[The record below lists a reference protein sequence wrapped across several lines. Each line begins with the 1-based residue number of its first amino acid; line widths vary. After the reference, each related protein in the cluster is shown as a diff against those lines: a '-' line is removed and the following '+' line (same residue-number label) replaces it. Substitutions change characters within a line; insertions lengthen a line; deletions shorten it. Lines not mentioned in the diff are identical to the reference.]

1 MTFVPAVP
9 FGGQAGWAFLQ
20 RTRPAQQA
28 AFEQGGRIARL
39 SETFAA
45 RIGEVTSAADLMRDR
60 DLREV
65 ALKAFGL
72 GDDIDSRHFV
82 EKVLTSD
89 LSDPRS
95 LARRLSDKR
104 YLGLAQ
110 AFGFGPGDGPRTAEP
125 GFARGIIDGF
135 HERGFE
141 EAVGQTDASMR
152 LVLGLERELDA
163 LAGQEMTD
171 AARWYSVMAAAPLRE
186 VFQTALGL
194 PDSFAA
200 LDLDRQLAD
209 FRDRAQATF
218 GTESV
223 ADFADPEMRQK
234 LIDRFL
240 ARDQAQA
247 ALAAG
252 PGSGVR
258 GAVALALLS
267 G

>member
-1 MTFVPAVP
+1 MV
-9 FGGQAGWAFLQ
+9 Q
-20 RTRPAQQA
+20 
-28 AFEQGGRIARL
+28 
-39 SETFAA
+39 
-45 RIGEVTSAADLMRDR
+45 
-60 DLREV
+60 LRE
-65 ALKAFGL
+65 
-72 GDDIDSRHFV
+72 
-82 EKVLTSD
+82 
-89 LSDPRS
+89 
-95 LARRLSDKR
+95 
-104 YLGLAQ
+104 
-110 AFGFGPGDGPRTAEP
+110 
-125 GFARGIIDGF
+125 
-135 HERGFE
+135 
-141 EAVGQTDASMR
+141 
-152 LVLGLERELDA
+152 
-163 LAGQEMTD
+163 AG
-171 AARWYSVMAAAPLRE
+171 AAPLRE

>member
-1 MTFVPAVP
+1 MTFAPVVP

-39 SETFAA
+39 SGNFAE
-45 RIGEVTSAADLMRDR
+45 RIAQVTDAAALMADR

-89 LSDPRS
+89 LSDPAS

-104 YLGLAQ
+104 YLALAR
-110 AFGFGPGDGPRTAEP
+110 AFGFGPGDLPRTGEP
-125 GFARGIIDGF
+125 GFAQGIVDAF

-141 EAVGQTDASMR
+141 EAVGQTNASMR
-152 LVLGLERELDA
+152 LVLGLERELES

-186 VFQTALGL
+186 VFETALGL
-194 PDSFAA
+194 PDSFGA

-209 FRDRAQATF
+209 FRDRAQSVF
-218 GTESV
+218 GTDAV
-223 ADFADPEMRQK
+223 ADFADPELRQR
-234 LIDRFL
+234 LIERFL

-252 PGSGVR
+252 PASGVR